1 MILKHLKQVIFL
13 VAGVTCISVILCV
26 VLFLGIRA
34 RSNQTEVIFLDVG
47 QGDSILIRTKYGQ
60 NILID
65 GGKDNKVLDRLGR
78 NLSFF
83 DRKLDMVIATHPDA
97 DHIGG
102 LVSVLERYDVD
113 LLLDPGVVHDSSI
126 YVALWDIAREK
137 QIPVQYVSQRQIYE
151 FGEDVFLDI
160 LYPNVDLQGKDI
172 DDNNLASIVA
182 KFSDGKID
190 YMLTADAHIETED
203 ELVAQFG
210 AYLQSEVLKA
220 GHHGSKSSSGELFLD
235 AVKPEAVIISCG
247 RNNSFGHPAFRVLKN
262 LRDRGIAILRTDEI
276 GDIKLVSD
284 GEFVEFI
291 AVEP

>member
-1 MILKHLKQVIFL
+1 MILKHLKQIIFL
-13 VAGVTCISVILCV
+13 VAGAACVSVILCV
-26 VLFLGIRA
+26 VLFIGIRA
-34 RSNQTEVIFLDVG
+34 RTGQSEVIFLDVG
-47 QGDSILIRTKYGQ
+47 QGDSILIKTKYGQ

-113 LLLDPGVVHDSSI
+113 LLLDPGVVHDSSM
-126 YVALWDIAREK
+126 YEAMWDIVREK

-151 FGEDVFLDI
+151 FGDDIIMDI
-160 LYPNVDLQGKDI
+160 LYPNHDLIGKDI

-190 YMLTADAHIETED
+190 YMLTGDAHIETED
-203 ELVAQFG
+203 ELVALFG
-210 AYLQSEVLKA
+210 SHLDSEVLKA

-235 AVKPEAVIISCG
+235 AVNPEVAVISCG
-247 RNNSFGHPAFRVLKN
+247 RNNKFGHPTFRVLKN
-262 LRDRGIAILRTDEI
+262 LRDRGIKVLRTDEI
-276 GDIKLVSD
+276 GDVRLVSD
-284 GEFVEFI
+284 GEYVELKQ
-291 AVEP
+291 